1 MQAMIFAAGLGTR
14 LRPITLTKPKALVEI
29 EGMTLLE
36 IAILRLKSVGCQE
49 IIINIH
55 HFGQQIIDYI
65 QQKNQ
70 FGIKIL
76 FSDETDQLLDTGG
89 GLKKAAWFFKTE
101 PFFVYNA
108 DILSNID
115 LSEMYNY
122 HLDSKAI
129 ATLAVKERTSSRQL
143 LFDTNEIL
151 CGWENNSS
159 GEKIICR
166 NAEKLQ
172 PLAFSGIHVVNP
184 AIFSFFPQKDVFSIV
199 DLYLEVAK
207 TAVINGF
214 RHDDTF
220 LLDVG
225 KIDSL
230 ESASNYV
237 QQLFPKL

>member
-70 FGIKIL
+70 FEIKIL

-184 AIFSFFPQKDVFSIV
+184 AIFSFFPKKDVFSIV

-207 TAVINGF
+207 TEVIKGY
-214 RHDDTF
+214 RHDEAF

-230 ESASNYV
+230 EIAKNYV